1 MEGRRTTM
9 KILVVLTFCIL
20 MKIASSD
27 DVNWKASREK
37 EFQNVAN
44 KLWGELKSA
53 GSDADKWKA
62 SREEEFRNVAKELFG
77 ELT

>member
-1 MEGRRTTM
+1 MVGRRTAL

-44 KLWGELKSA
+44 KLWGELKSV
-53 GSDADKWKA
+53 GKDTDKWKA
-62 SREEEFRNVAKELFG
+62 SRDEAFRNVAKELWV

>member
-20 MKIASSD
+20 IRIVSSD

-53 GSDADKWKA
+53 GSDKWKD
-62 SREEEFRNVAKELFG
+62 SRDEAFRDVAKELWV

>member
-1 MEGRRTTM
+1 M

-27 DVNWKASREK
+27 DVNWKASRKK
-37 EFQNVAN
+37 EFRNDA
-44 KLWGELKSA
+44 KELSEEYKIA
-53 GSDADKWKA
+53 DSDNDKWKA
-62 SREEEFRNVAKELFG
+62 SREEEFRDVARELFG

>member
-20 MKIASSD
+20 IRIASSD

-37 EFQNVAN
+37 EFQNVAK
-44 KLWGELKSA
+44 KLWEELKSA
-53 GSDADKWKA
+53 GSDKWKD
-62 SREEEFRNVAKELFG
+62 SRDEAFRDVAKELWV

>member
-1 MEGRRTTM
+1 M

-53 GSDADKWKA
+53 GSDKWKD
-62 SREEEFRNVAKELFG
+62 SRDEAFRDVAKELWV